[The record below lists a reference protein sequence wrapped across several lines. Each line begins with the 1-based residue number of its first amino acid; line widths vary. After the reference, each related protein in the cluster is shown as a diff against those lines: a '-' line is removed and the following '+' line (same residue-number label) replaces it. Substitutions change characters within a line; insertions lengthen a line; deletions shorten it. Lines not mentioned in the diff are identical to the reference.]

1 MANHVNVNK
10 HTNILL
16 MGKGGNNNSRKRI
29 VYADKYKEVLKEYGD
44 SELTS
49 AFKTLKDLGAPY
61 VFLCNCRENYDY
73 LDMAETLRAND
84 FTYIVPISLN
94 MSEEFDDPKTERRI
108 SYIEYMLEKIG
119 RVNNSV
125 FLVTDKH
132 ASLYEDIDAF
142 ISDMNSI
149 ATNFSNKIEPVVNRE
164 NIIFVVNNLY
174 SYERSNVPLAAS
186 LVVTPPNKYPTMDFG
201 EAYFLLDQFENIG
214 NWCYFQNHTVRSTTV
229 ENMLN
234 FMPICPTKIVFV
246 SRLLKVMQRQM
257 NFNEFIGKQYT
268 EYRRQGVEDKLEA
281 YLEALVNELIYQYN
295 ILSVKAYRNPEP
307 MTVDIEN
314 MFEVWPINCLEKVTM
329 SKTVEVA

>member
-1 MANHVNVNK
+1 
-10 HTNILL
+10 

-149 ATNFSNKIEPVVNRE
+149 ATNFSN
-164 NIIFVVNNLY
+164 
-174 SYERSNVPLAAS
+174 
-186 LVVTPPNKYPTMDFG
+186 
-201 EAYFLLDQFENIG
+201 
-214 NWCYFQNHTVRSTTV
+214 
-229 ENMLN
+229 
-234 FMPICPTKIVFV
+234 
-246 SRLLKVMQRQM
+246 
-257 NFNEFIGKQYT
+257 
-268 EYRRQGVEDKLEA
+268 
-281 YLEALVNELIYQYN
+281 
-295 ILSVKAYRNPEP
+295 
-307 MTVDIEN
+307 
-314 MFEVWPINCLEKVTM
+314 
-329 SKTVEVA
+329 

>member
-1 MANHVNVNK
+1 MAKRVDVNK

-16 MGKGGNNNSRKRI
+16 MGKGSNNNSRKRI
-29 VYADKYKEVLKEYGD
+29 VYADRYSEVAKEFGD
-44 SELTS
+44 CELTDS
-49 AFKTLKDLGAPY
+49 FRILKNLGAPY

-94 MSEEFDDPKTERRI
+94 LSEEFDEPRTERRI
-108 SYIEYMLEKIG
+108 SYIEYLLEKVG

-125 FLVTDKH
+125 FLVTDKK
-132 ASLYEDIDAF
+132 ASLYEDMDAF
-142 ISDMNSI
+142 IKDMNSI
-149 ATNFSNKIEPVVNRE
+149 ATSFSSKKEPVVNGE
-164 NIIFVVNNLY
+164 NIVFVANNLM
-174 SYERSNVPLAAS
+174 SYERANIPLAAS
-186 LVVTPPNKYPTMDFG
+186 LVTTPPNKYPTMDFG
-201 EAYFLLDQFENIG
+201 EAYFLLDQYENIG

-229 ENMLN
+229 ENLLN

-257 NFNEFIGKQYT
+257 NFNEFIGRQYT
-268 EYRRQGVEDKLEA
+268 EFRRQGVETKLQN

-295 ILSVKAYRNPEP
+295 IISVKAYRNPEP